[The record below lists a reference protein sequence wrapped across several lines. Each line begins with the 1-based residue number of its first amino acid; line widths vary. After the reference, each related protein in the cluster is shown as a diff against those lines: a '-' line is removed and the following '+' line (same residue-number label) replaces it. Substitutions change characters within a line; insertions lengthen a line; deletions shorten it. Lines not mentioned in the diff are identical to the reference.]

1 MSLDVGA
8 LGKEPNKN
16 LAKKIMMS
24 VSSIGR
30 SDFCVSNT
38 ELDYHYNMVVIRS
51 QSFVFSHSGQ
61 YANVR
66 AFTEEVQV
74 LPKVLI
80 VDKVI
85 VYYFLYSGETYL
97 LVFSNSLCVPL
108 MDHNFVPPF
117 VLRES
122 GLILNDKPKI
132 HCEDPSFEDHS
143 LLDD

>member
-1 MSLDVGA
+1 M
-8 LGKEPNKN
+8 
-16 LAKKIMMS
+16 
-24 VSSIGR
+24 
-30 SDFCVSNT
+30 
-38 ELDYHYNMVVIRS
+38 YNVRS

-85 VYYFLYSGETYL
+85 AYYFLYSGETYL